1 MLTLEEFYS
10 NDNRPHNMDYRQYV
24 LDCLDN
30 IEEQLGTKQLL
41 DALVLCLSIED
52 LGDNLEYICRNY
64 ELKVE
69 EYKEE

>member
-1 MLTLEEFYS
+1 MLTLDEFYKS
-10 NDNRPHNMDYRQYV
+10 ETKPHNMDYRQYV
-24 LDCLDN
+24 LDCLAN

-64 ELKVE
+64 EVEVE

>member
-1 MLTLEEFYS
+1 MLTLDEFYN

-24 LDCLDN
+24 LDCLAN
-30 IEEQLGTKQLL
+30 VEEQLGTKQLL
-41 DALVLCLSIED
+41 DALVLCLSIEE

-64 ELKVE
+64 EVEVE

>member
-1 MLTLEEFYS
+1 MLNVSEFYK
-10 NDNRPHNMDYRQYV
+10 NENKPQNMDYRKYV
-24 LDCLDN
+24 LDCLAS

-64 ELKVE
+64 EVEVE
-69 EYKEE
+69 EYK

>member
-1 MLTLEEFYS
+1 MLNVSEFYK
-10 NDNRPHNMDYRQYV
+10 NENKPQNMDYRKYV
-24 LDCLDN
+24 LDCLTS

-64 ELKVE
+64 ELEVE
-69 EYKEE
+69 EYK

>member
-1 MLTLEEFYS
+1 MLNVSEFY
-10 NDNRPHNMDYRQYV
+10 NNENKPQNMDYRKYV
-24 LDCLDN
+24 LDCLTS

-64 ELKVE
+64 EVEVE
-69 EYKEE
+69 EYK

>member
-1 MLTLEEFYS
+1 MLNVSEFY
-10 NDNRPHNMDYRQYV
+10 NNENKPQNMDYRKYV
-24 LDCLDN
+24 LDCLVS

-64 ELKVE
+64 EVEVE
-69 EYKEE
+69 EYK

>member
-1 MLTLEEFYS
+1 MLNVSEFYK
-10 NDNRPHNMDYRQYV
+10 NENKPQNMDYRKYV
-24 LDCLDN
+24 LNCLTS

-64 ELKVE
+64 EVEVE
-69 EYKEE
+69 EYK

>member
-1 MLTLEEFYS
+1 MLTLDEFYN
-10 NDNRPHNMDYRQYV
+10 NDNKPLNMDYRQYV
-24 LDCLDN
+24 LDCLTS

-64 ELKVE
+64 EIEVE
-69 EYKEE
+69 EYKNK

>member
-10 NDNRPHNMDYRQYV
+10 NENRPQHMDYRQYV
-24 LDCLDN
+24 LDCLTS

-64 ELKVE
+64 EVEVE
-69 EYKEE
+69 EYK

>member
-1 MLTLEEFYS
+1 MLNVSEFYK
-10 NDNRPHNMDYRQYV
+10 NENKPQNMDYRKYV
-24 LDCLDN
+24 LDCLTS

-64 ELKVE
+64 EVEVE
-69 EYKEE
+69 EYK

>member
-1 MLTLEEFYS
+1 MLTLDEFY
-10 NDNRPHNMDYRQYV
+10 NNEHRPNSMDYRQYV
-24 LDCLDN
+24 LNCLSD

-64 ELKVE
+64 ELEVE